1 MARIDR
7 LLAERAASLRAE
19 LERRLSTPGEDQ
31 SGPAGPLHGRS
42 VALGRALDQLSLDVS
57 ALGMRLPA
65 LDQELER
72 ITAGAGQMSD
82 DLARAG
88 SQIDA
93 LEAATPELTA
103 WLAQQKGELEQGV
116 QSGRDAL
123 GGITARVQQLA
134 GEVDRSRGLL
144 VELNQS
150 LVEGLEQA
158 RVDGN
163 ALRTAVDEMRVTGL
177 EVAKLMEGAEDKVE
191 AAHQAMQAKIDQ
203 MLSDLSEQ
211 ADLAVLRAGDVG
223 RRAEGEVVRRVDV
236 AGAAALDAVAK
247 ERAAKLAALAEQ
259 VTASQRELEQTR
271 AGLLESWQRMDQSV
285 SQRQSEV
292 LTNLDGYAGTIGV
305 RVEELL
311 QALDVMVAGSG
322 G

>member
-1 MARIDR
+1 
-7 LLAERAASLRAE
+7 
-19 LERRLSTPGEDQ
+19 
-31 SGPAGPLHGRS
+31 
-42 VALGRALDQLSLDVS
+42 
-57 ALGMRLPA
+57 
-65 LDQELER
+65 
-72 ITAGAGQMSD
+72 
-82 DLARAG
+82 
-88 SQIDA
+88 
-93 LEAATPELTA
+93 
-103 WLAQQKGELEQGV
+103 V

-191 AAHQAMQAKIDQ
+191 AAHAAMQAKIDQ
-203 MLSDLSEQ
+203 MLADLSEQ

-236 AGAAALDAVAK
+236 AGSCGRNSSHRSARVIK
-247 ERAAKLAALAEQ
+247 S
-259 VTASQRELEQTR
+259 AS
-271 AGLLESWQRMDQSV
+271 S
-285 SQRQSEV
+285 
-292 LTNLDGYAGTIGV
+292 
-305 RVEELL
+305 
-311 QALDVMVAGSG
+311 
-322 G
+322 